1 MILTGLFFT
10 LTTIFNVM
18 TIINK
23 VLENMRVECVAV
35 SYCSPTFTGATE
47 ENSRYFSLMI
57 AGLLDVNLIRNIA
70 IIILH
75 YCEVQLS
82 YFSERD
88 GDDDDDDDDDNNN
101 NNNTNMEVHA
111 VTFSV

>member
-1 MILTGLFFT
+1 MILTGLFLT

-35 SYCSPTFTGATE
+35 SYCSPTYTGATE
-47 ENSRYFSLMI
+47 ENSRYSSLTI

-82 YFSERD
+82 YFSDR
-88 GDDDDDDDDDNNN
+88 DDDDYDDNNN
-101 NNNTNMEVHA
+101 NNNNTM
-111 VTFSV
+111 SVWNC